1 MHIGIIPDG
10 NRRWAEQHKLS
21 REAGY
26 AYGLKPGLLLL
37 QQAKTYGIQ
46 EITYYGF
53 TVDNC
58 RRPKEQVQAFQQAC
72 VQAVHDLATEGVDL
86 LVIGNTDS
94 KCFPEELKKYTNR
107 TAINGGGIRL
117 NFLVNYGW
125 KWDLSNIKSA
135 GFLHSSDISRIDMD
149 GTEKKAPYQHL
160 AQNGTITY
168 KGVTFVCDTDRNRI
182 TLGDVTDRSK
192 CLNISLKG
200 GGCLMVN
207 RDNLSDLS
215 QAITMFCPED
225 INRIMTAIAEDKRAQ
240 QMLLEKDEM
249 ESSVGEIITE

>member
-1 MHIGIIPDG
+1 MAIGALQTGYTTLYGKIAGLGTQNGQTRGSNFREHI
-10 NRRWAEQHKLS
+10 
-21 REAGY
+21 
-26 AYGLKPGLLLL
+26 
-37 QQAKTYGIQ
+37 
-46 EITYYGF
+46 
-53 TVDNC
+53 
-58 RRPKEQVQAFQQAC
+58 
-72 VQAVHDLATEGVDL
+72 
-86 LVIGNTDS
+86 
-94 KCFPEELKKYTNR
+94 
-107 TAINGGGIRL
+107 
-117 NFLVNYGW
+117 
-125 KWDLSNIKSA
+125 
-135 GFLHSSDISRIDMD
+135 D

-249 ESSVGEIITE
+249 DDGGQSDATVLQYFGYTDCRARGWKECTRGGGVCLYTYDLFDLDFSGTFHGGRSLIFHL

>member
-1 MHIGIIPDG
+1 MAIGALQTGYNTLYGKVAGLGTQNGQTRGSSFREHI
-10 NRRWAEQHKLS
+10 
-21 REAGY
+21 
-26 AYGLKPGLLLL
+26 
-37 QQAKTYGIQ
+37 
-46 EITYYGF
+46 
-53 TVDNC
+53 
-58 RRPKEQVQAFQQAC
+58 
-72 VQAVHDLATEGVDL
+72 
-86 LVIGNTDS
+86 
-94 KCFPEELKKYTNR
+94 
-107 TAINGGGIRL
+107 
-117 NFLVNYGW
+117 
-125 KWDLSNIKSA
+125 
-135 GFLHSSDISRIDMD
+135 D

-225 INRIMTAIAEDKRAQ
+225 INRIMTAIAEDKRRSRCFWKRTKWKAV
-240 QMLLEKDEM
+240 LGK
-249 ESSVGEIITE
+249 SSRNKRMYYDLTKGKYQKILSYLHCR

>member
-1 MHIGIIPDG
+1 MAIGALQTGYTTLYGKIAGLGTQNGQTRGSNFREHI
-10 NRRWAEQHKLS
+10 
-21 REAGY
+21 
-26 AYGLKPGLLLL
+26 
-37 QQAKTYGIQ
+37 
-46 EITYYGF
+46 
-53 TVDNC
+53 
-58 RRPKEQVQAFQQAC
+58 
-72 VQAVHDLATEGVDL
+72 
-86 LVIGNTDS
+86 
-94 KCFPEELKKYTNR
+94 
-107 TAINGGGIRL
+107 
-117 NFLVNYGW
+117 
-125 KWDLSNIKSA
+125 
-135 GFLHSSDISRIDMD
+135 D
-149 GTEKKAPYQHL
+149 GTEK
-160 AQNGTITY
+160 
-168 KGVTFVCDTDRNRI
+168 TFVCDTDRNRI

>member
-1 MHIGIIPDG
+1 MAIGALQTGYTTLYGKI
-10 NRRWAEQHKLS
+10 
-21 REAGY
+21 AG
-26 AYGLKPGLLLL
+26 L
-37 QQAKTYGIQ
+37 
-46 EITYYGF
+46 
-53 TVDNC
+53 
-58 RRPKEQVQAFQQAC
+58 
-72 VQAVHDLATEGVDL
+72 
-86 LVIGNTDS
+86 
-94 KCFPEELKKYTNR
+94 
-107 TAINGGGIRL
+107 
-117 NFLVNYGW
+117 
-125 KWDLSNIKSA
+125 
-135 GFLHSSDISRIDMD
+135 
-149 GTEKKAPYQHL
+149 GT
-160 AQNGTITY
+160 QNGTITY

>member
-1 MHIGIIPDG
+1 MYKRQAAAIGVPKRAENAALMPHMIMTCLSLSSKRKNFPIAFPILPPICRAAPVSYTHLDVYKRQGYNTLYGKVAGLGTQNGQTRGSSFREHI
-10 NRRWAEQHKLS
+10 
-21 REAGY
+21 
-26 AYGLKPGLLLL
+26 
-37 QQAKTYGIQ
+37 
-46 EITYYGF
+46 
-53 TVDNC
+53 
-58 RRPKEQVQAFQQAC
+58 
-72 VQAVHDLATEGVDL
+72 
-86 LVIGNTDS
+86 
-94 KCFPEELKKYTNR
+94 
-107 TAINGGGIRL
+107 
-117 NFLVNYGW
+117 
-125 KWDLSNIKSA
+125 
-135 GFLHSSDISRIDMD
+135 D

-225 INRIMTAIAEDKRAQ
+225 INLSLIHIFGWVCWIFNQ
-240 QMLLEKDEM
+240 
-249 ESSVGEIITE
+249 

>member
-1 MHIGIIPDG
+1 MAIGALQTGYNTLYGKVAGLGTQNGQTRGSSFREHI
-10 NRRWAEQHKLS
+10 
-21 REAGY
+21 
-26 AYGLKPGLLLL
+26 
-37 QQAKTYGIQ
+37 
-46 EITYYGF
+46 
-53 TVDNC
+53 
-58 RRPKEQVQAFQQAC
+58 
-72 VQAVHDLATEGVDL
+72 
-86 LVIGNTDS
+86 
-94 KCFPEELKKYTNR
+94 
-107 TAINGGGIRL
+107 
-117 NFLVNYGW
+117 
-125 KWDLSNIKSA
+125 
-135 GFLHSSDISRIDMD
+135 D

-225 INRIMTAIAEDKRAQ
+225 INRIMTANR
-240 QMLLEKDEM
+240 
-249 ESSVGEIITE
+249 GG

>member
-1 MHIGIIPDG
+1 MAIGALQTGYTTLYGKIAGLGTQNGQTRGSNFREHI
-10 NRRWAEQHKLS
+10 
-21 REAGY
+21 
-26 AYGLKPGLLLL
+26 
-37 QQAKTYGIQ
+37 
-46 EITYYGF
+46 
-53 TVDNC
+53 
-58 RRPKEQVQAFQQAC
+58 
-72 VQAVHDLATEGVDL
+72 
-86 LVIGNTDS
+86 
-94 KCFPEELKKYTNR
+94 
-107 TAINGGGIRL
+107 
-117 NFLVNYGW
+117 
-125 KWDLSNIKSA
+125 
-135 GFLHSSDISRIDMD
+135 D

-240 QMLLEKDEM
+240 RRISGRSRCFWKRTKWKAVLGK
-249 ESSVGEIITE
+249 SSRNKRMYYDLTKGKISKNLILFALPMMAGNLMQQFYNIADTLIVGRVVGKNALAAVGSAYTLMTFLTSIFLGLSMGAGVLFSIYKGKNDKHARG

>member
-1 MHIGIIPDG
+1 MEHYRQDTLHYTEKIAGLGTQNGQTRGSNFREHI
-10 NRRWAEQHKLS
+10 
-21 REAGY
+21 
-26 AYGLKPGLLLL
+26 
-37 QQAKTYGIQ
+37 
-46 EITYYGF
+46 
-53 TVDNC
+53 
-58 RRPKEQVQAFQQAC
+58 
-72 VQAVHDLATEGVDL
+72 
-86 LVIGNTDS
+86 
-94 KCFPEELKKYTNR
+94 
-107 TAINGGGIRL
+107 
-117 NFLVNYGW
+117 
-125 KWDLSNIKSA
+125 
-135 GFLHSSDISRIDMD
+135 D

>member
-1 MHIGIIPDG
+1 MAIGALQTGYTTLYGKIAGLGTQNGQTRGSNFREHI
-10 NRRWAEQHKLS
+10 
-21 REAGY
+21 
-26 AYGLKPGLLLL
+26 
-37 QQAKTYGIQ
+37 
-46 EITYYGF
+46 
-53 TVDNC
+53 
-58 RRPKEQVQAFQQAC
+58 
-72 VQAVHDLATEGVDL
+72 
-86 LVIGNTDS
+86 
-94 KCFPEELKKYTNR
+94 
-107 TAINGGGIRL
+107 
-117 NFLVNYGW
+117 
-125 KWDLSNIKSA
+125 
-135 GFLHSSDISRIDMD
+135 D

-225 INRIMTAIAEDKRAQ
+225 INRIMTAIAEDKGRSRCFWKRTKWKAVLGKSSRNKRMYYDLTKGKISKNLILFALPMMAGNLMQ
-240 QMLLEKDEM
+240 QFYNIADTLI
-249 ESSVGEIITE
+249 VGRVVGKNALAAVGSAYTLMTFFDLDFSGTFHGGRSLIFHL